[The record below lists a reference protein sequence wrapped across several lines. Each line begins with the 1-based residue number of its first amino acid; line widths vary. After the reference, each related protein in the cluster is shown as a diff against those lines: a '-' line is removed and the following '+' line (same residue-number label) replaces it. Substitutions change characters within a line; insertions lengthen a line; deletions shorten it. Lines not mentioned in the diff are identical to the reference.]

1 MEDFEARGV
10 RGVGL
15 GYLVLHR
22 PAPPGRAGAP
32 GAAAAPV
39 PPGLSGS
46 AAAGAAGS
54 ALASEPPG
62 GRRPWRVLEEVGTRG
77 SGALGSHVAEVIEVR
92 DRLASMD
99 DAEVARL
106 RPLTTPD
113 VTEERYLTPG
123 ETEPRLILLR
133 QGGGLGRVVQ
143 AGTAMAALAGV
154 ADGELSVGQVAE
166 AVAALTGADP
176 QEVRTRMVADA
187 RELLGYG
194 MLRLPS

>member
-1 MEDFEARGV
+1 M
-10 RGVGL
+10 
-15 GYLVLHR
+15 
-22 PAPPGRAGAP
+22 
-32 GAAAAPV
+32 
-39 PPGLSGS
+39 
-46 AAAGAAGS
+46 
-54 ALASEPPG
+54 
-62 GRRPWRVLEEVGTRG
+62 LEEVGTRG

-99 DAEVARL
+99 DADVARL
-106 RPLTTPD
+106 RPLTAPD

-123 ETEPRLILLR
+123 EAEPRLILLR